1 MMTTCRLTI
10 PVFLL
15 VNLVSALA
23 EPLPQ
28 PKIGQCPS
36 GYRESGGYCVPM
48 NDKAPAAMSKT
59 GQCPSGWMQSRDY
72 CIHVRPKSSN

>member
-1 MMTTCRLTI
+1 MTTCRLTT

-28 PKIGQCPS
+28 PKIGQCPG
-36 GYRESGGYCVPM
+36 GYRESGGY
-48 NDKAPAAMSKT
+48 
-59 GQCPSGWMQSRDY
+59 
-72 CIHVRPKSSN
+72 RPNE